1 MHCIPWFGMQCS
13 FLKQRKMGLNY
24 MSQEGFDAL
33 KEEIRHLERVERP
46 GISAQ
51 IAEARDKGD
60 LSENAEYDAAKE
72 AQGLL
77 ELKIA
82 KLKEVL
88 ANARV
93 LDTKDLDLSKVNILS
108 TVRLLNKK
116 FNKEVSYTIVTE
128 NEADL
133 KQNKISSSSPIGKS
147 LLGHKKGEIVEVH
160 APAGIIPFEILD
172 ISVE

>member
-1 MHCIPWFGMQCS
+1 
-13 FLKQRKMGLNY
+13 MGVNY
-24 MSQEGFDAL
+24 MTQEGFDAL

-46 GISAQ
+46 NISAQ

-82 KLKEVL
+82 KLKETL
-88 ANARV
+88 ANSRV
-93 LDTKDLDLSKVNILS
+93 LDTKDLDISKVNILS
-108 TVRLLNKK
+108 TVRLMNKK

-128 NEADL
+128 NEAADL
-133 KQNKISSSSPIGKS
+133 KQNKISSSSPIGKT
-147 LLGHKKGEIVEVH
+147 LLGHKVGEVVEVH
-160 APAGIIPFEILD
+160 ATGRCNSFRN
-172 ISVE
+172 S